1 MPRGYYRNVDDQYSD
16 PELIATQ
23 YKVGRNAYF
32 EVQLTLA
39 EFAES
44 IQSGTGGLQ
53 GSPDI
58 AQSLAGT
65 GVGGCPQVD
74 QYVWTLGME
83 AIRASKLVDTES
95 PIYNPLTRNF
105 NKVKRARILRNQP
118 LVQLGTAKEIKNVV
132 STTHQIIRNTADLTG
147 ISLLRYGTQ
156 KDILSFDEG
165 KLGKVRH
172 WNIYSDILTEMIDV
186 GFGDV
191 VELELETEWIY
202 VSGST
207 KKEGI
212 VAHNRKDPEIVE

>member
-58 AQSLAGT
+58 AQSLAGA
-65 GVGGCPQVD
+65 GGCPQVD

-83 AIRASKLVDTES
+83 AIRASKLVDTEI